1 MRLITAIIMIKSLW
15 QALFSWL
22 RERINIVRSLIQIR
36 EAAYFSDSSRID
48 RIAADFGGIAP
59 EILGE
64 I

>member
-1 MRLITAIIMIKSLW
+1 MIKSLW